1 MSARVRAVQE
11 RRRSNAAG
19 PHQSQPTRADRLAVA
34 LADYEDDT
42 PTETANPDPT
52 SEETK

>member
-19 PHQSQPTRADRLAVA
+19 PHQSQPTRADRLAAV
-34 LADYEDDT
+34 LADYEDDPT
-42 PTETANPDPT
+42 PETDQQEQLDA
-52 SEETK
+52 

>member
-19 PHQSQPTRADRLAVA
+19 PHQSHQTRADRLAAV
-34 LADYEDDT
+34 LADWEDDT
-42 PTETANPDPT
+42 PTETTNPDPT
-52 SEETK
+52 TEEN